1 MNVSKIIISNLNEA
15 DQNNRLTL
23 YHNTS
28 NENAIKINN
37 EGIIAGKRLGVY
49 GKGSEAEGAGI
60 WCTTQ
65 RGYGYG
71 GATITFQV
79 NSNDEA
85 LRKQNDTEFILY
97 RDVTPEEIID
107 IDLVVSNI
115 PCVRH
120 SDKYSTTTVESDIPQ
135 GIKNWGK
142 ESLLKV
148 YRENQHSFIE
158 PYSYEQLV
166 NLIETCNKYCKGTIT
181 LTESSLLEKA
191 SIDWNNYL
199 NDEDKPKYNDY
210 IGLSMQIDGTKTK
223 IRVLQSKI
231 NKDKYDADKN
241 KHLYLLKYYKDLLVK
256 YKEAMNDINKT
267 NKKNDVSITES
278 TLLEKASIDWNN
290 CLTPEEVSK
299 FLSKDDKVESAEEI
313 IYDTKGNF
321 YNTYFKDF
329 KNQGWS
335 KYELTQNL
343 ADFYYNGHLNEDSY
357 DLWTNQINQKSEPE
371 LQEYLD
377 KLYKQ
382 LGTYNNSDSNLKS
395 RKFDDLLNKINYV
408 ENKLGI
414 KPKIGRILH

>member
-1 MNVSKIIISNLNEA
+1 MNLSRTIINKLNESEIISNPI
-15 DQNNRLTL
+15 TL

-28 NENAIKINN
+28 NDNAVKINK
-37 EGIIAGKRLGVY
+37 EGIKGGMRLSAY

-115 PCVRH
+115 PCVQH

-181 LTESSLLEKA
+181 LTESTLLEKA

-199 NDEDKPKYNDY
+199 TKDEVN
-210 IGLSMQIDGTKTK
+210 
-223 IRVLQSKI
+223 
-231 NKDKYDADKN
+231 
-241 KHLYLLKYYKDLLVK
+241 
-256 YKEAMNDINKT
+256 
-267 NKKNDVSITES
+267 
-278 TLLEKASIDWNN
+278 
-290 CLTPEEVSK
+290 K

-313 IYDTKGNF
+313 VYNTDGNF
-321 YNTYFKDF
+321 YNKYFNDF
-329 KNQGWS
+329 KNQGWT
-335 KYELTQNL
+335 KDELTQDL
-343 ADFYYNGHLNEDSY
+343 ANFYYNGNLNEDAK
-357 DLWTNQINQKSEPE
+357 DLWKSQINQKSEKE
-371 LQEYLD
+371 LQEYLSR
-377 KLYKQ
+377 LYKQ
-382 LGTYNNSDSNLKS
+382 LKQYNQKDSGLKS
-395 RKFDDLLNKINYV
+395 RKFDELLNKINYIEDKIGV
-408 ENKLGI
+408 KT
-414 KPKIGRILH
+414 KIGRILH

>member
-49 GKGSEAEGAGI
+49 GKGSEAEGSGI
-60 WCTTQ
+60 WCTTEK
-65 RGYGYG
+65 GYGYG
-71 GATITFQV
+71 GATITFQI
-79 NSNDEA
+79 NENDSA
-85 LRKQNDTEFILY
+85 LTKQNNTEYILY
-97 RDVTPEEIID
+97 RNVKPEEIID
-107 IDLVVSNI
+107 IDLVVANI
-115 PCVRH
+115 NVKGGHIVTESYIPNLIDKFGKDKVLDVFKRNENKFVRPYNY
-120 SDKYSTTTVESDIPQ
+120 DK
-135 GIKNWGK
+135 
-142 ESLLKV
+142 
-148 YRENQHSFIE
+148 
-158 PYSYEQLV
+158 LV
-166 NLIETCNKYCKGTIT
+166 NLINTGK
-181 LTESSLLEKA
+181 
-191 SIDWNNYL
+191 
-199 NDEDKPKYNDY
+199 
-210 IGLSMQIDGTKTK
+210 
-223 IRVLQSKI
+223 
-231 NKDKYDADKN
+231 
-241 KHLYLLKYYKDLLVK
+241 KYYKGNISL
-256 YKEAMNDINKT
+256 
-267 NKKNDVSITES
+267 TES

-290 CLTPEEVSK
+290 YLSDEEVSK

-329 KNQGWS
+329 KNRGWS
-335 KYELTQNL
+335 KYELTQYL